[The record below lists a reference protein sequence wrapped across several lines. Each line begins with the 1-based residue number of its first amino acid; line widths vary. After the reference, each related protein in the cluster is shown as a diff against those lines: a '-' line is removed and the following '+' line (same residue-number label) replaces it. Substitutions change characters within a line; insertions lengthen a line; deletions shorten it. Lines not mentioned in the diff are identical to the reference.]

1 MEQFYLWLHRQNFFE
16 QFYGAHSVLIQNAD
30 PIARK
35 NFLILFENPVSKKN
49 VIYQIAKI
57 YLVQK
62 SVSASLSVM
71 LFFENRSP
79 LFLTSGP

>member
-35 NFLILFENPVSKKN
+35 NFLILFENPVSKRKRYLPDRQKLFGAKVCQRLIKRY
-49 VIYQIAKI
+49 VI
-57 YLVQK
+57 
-62 SVSASLSVM
+62 
-71 LFFENRSP
+71 F
-79 LFLTSGP
+79 